1 MLFLELEPII
11 NQSNKN
17 HMNDFMIMLFTFFFF
32 QLSKITEQKKL
43 ADRGNYVIN
52 IMFWPNKYKIDFL
65 GQTKYMCLFYILNI
79 TSTVLKCN
87 GLLPG

>member
-11 NQSNKN
+11 TQSNKN

-32 QLSKITEQKKL
+32 QLSKITEQKEL

-52 IMFWPNKYKIDFL
+52 IMFWPNKYKMYRLVEPDRMYVPFL
-65 GQTKYMCLFYILNI
+65 Y
-79 TSTVLKCN
+79 S
-87 GLLPG
+87 